1 VRIVVTGAGGGLGRA
16 FLEVVPSHHDVVPL
30 AHVDLDIGDHASV
43 MQKVPSLRPDVVMN
57 LAAFTKVDAN
67 EADPA
72 RAFRDNAQGS
82 HSLALA
88 ARDSGAILLHVST
101 DYVFDG
107 EKGSPYDE
115 TDRPNPLSVYGRSK
129 LAAERFVRH
138 TLPEHFIVRTG
149 FVYGG
154 GSDHLTSQIA
164 RLREGEEAFG
174 VADRIGSLT
183 YVRDLAAR
191 LVPLVL
197 THRFGTYHL
206 AGPTPTSWF
215 EALERCKELGDLA
228 GTITAQRAADLELPA
243 PRPRDS
249 SMVSVFVENLSLPPF
264 PSLDQ
269 SLTDLLGR

>member
-30 AHVDLDIGDHASV
+30 THGDLDIGDHASV
-43 MQKVPSLRPDVVMN
+43 MQTVATLRPDVVMN

-67 EADPA
+67 ETDPS
-72 RAFRDNAQGS
+72 RAFRDNAQGP

-88 ARDSGAILLHVST
+88 ARDGGAILLHVST

-138 TLPEHFIVRTG
+138 TSPEHFIVRTG
-149 FVYGG
+149 FVYGSG
-154 GSDHLTSQIA
+154 NDHLTSQIA
-164 RLREGEEAFG
+164 KLRDGQEAFG
-174 VADRIGSLT
+174 IADRTGSLT

-206 AGPTPTSWF
+206 AGPTPASWF
-215 EALERCKELGDLA
+215 QALERCKELGELP
-228 GTITAQRAADLELPA
+228 GTVTAQRAAELELPA

-264 PSLDQ
+264 PSLDE
-269 SLTDLLGR
+269 SLTDLVGR

>member
-16 FLEVVPSHHDVVPL
+16 FLDVAPTHHDVVGL
-30 AHVDLDIGDHASV
+30 THSELDIGDHDAV
-43 MQKVPSLRPDVVMN
+43 MRTVPPLGPDVVMN

-67 EADPA
+67 ETDPA
-72 RAFRDNAQGS
+72 RAYSDNAQGP

-88 ARDSGAILLHVST
+88 ARVSDAILLHVST

-107 EKGSPYDE
+107 QKGAAYDE

-129 LAAERFVRH
+129 LAAERFVRQ

-154 GSDHLTSQIA
+154 GNDHVTSQIA
-164 RLREGEEAFG
+164 KLREGEEAAG
-174 VADRIGSLT
+174 IADRTGTPTS
-183 YVRDLAAR
+183 VRDLAAR
-191 LVPLVL
+191 LIPLVL

-206 AGPTPTSWF
+206 AGPTATSWF
-215 EALERCKELGDLA
+215 DVLERCKELGRLP
-228 GTITAQRAADLELPA
+228 GTVTAQRAADLGLAA

-249 SMVSVFVENLSLPPF
+249 SLSSVFVENLSLPAF
-264 PSLDQ
+264 PSLDE
-269 SLTDLLGR
+269 SLTELLGR